1 MSSRTIAISDDVY
14 ARLKALKKPD
24 ESFSALL
31 DRLSGRPSLMQL
43 AGALT
48 KEQVSV
54 VRQTVEAGR
63 GRSRARRER
72 TVR

>member
-1 MSSRTIAISDDVY
+1 MSSRTIAISDEVY
-14 ARLKALKKPD
+14 GRLKALKKPD

-43 AGALT
+43 VGALT
-48 KEQVSV
+48 REQVSV
-54 VRQTVEAGR
+54 VRQTVVAGR
-63 GRSRARRER
+63 ARSRARRER